1 MKKRVILIVLDSAG
15 IGALPDAAEFGDEG
29 SNTFGNIYKVR
40 GSLNLPNMYRL
51 GLGNIEGS
59 GLPTASAPEGIYG
72 RLAEKTK
79 AKDTTS
85 GHWEMAGL
93 AMDVPF
99 RTYPNGFPKRIMD
112 AFEKKIGRGTLGN
125 CVASGTK
132 IIQELGGEHVRT
144 GFPIVYTSADS
155 VFQIAAHQDVIPL
168 GELYWMCETAREM
181 LVGDDL
187 VGRVIARPFIG
198 SDGSYVRTP
207 FRRDFAVEPMKDTIL
222 DGLTKQGLETIGIG
236 KIEDIFCHRGLT
248 ESNHTTNNADGT
260 EATLQLIRDG
270 KGDFIFTNLVD
281 TDMLYGHRNDV
292 EGYALAL
299 EAFDNRLPELTDAMK
314 EGDIL
319 MVTADHGCDPTT
331 PSTDHSREYIPL
343 IATGAHLKRGVD
355 LGTRS
360 TFADI
365 GATIYEYLTGG
376 TWREGT
382 SFLNLIEQKD

>member
-15 IGALPDAAEFGDEG
+15 IGELPDAADFGDEG

-40 GSLNLPNMYRL
+40 GRLDLPNMYRL

-59 GLPTASAPEGIYG
+59 GLPKTDAPEGVFG
-72 RLAEKTK
+72 RLAERTK

-112 AFEKKIGRGTLGN
+112 EFEKRIGRGTLGN
-125 CVASGTK
+125 CVASGTQ
-132 IIQELGGEHVRT
+132 IIQELGDEHVRT
-144 GFPIVYTSADS
+144 GYPIIYTSADS

-168 GELYWMCETAREM
+168 DELYRMCEIAREM

-198 SDGSYVRTP
+198 TSGAYTRTP
-207 FRRDFAVEPMKDTIL
+207 YRRDFAVEPLKDTIL
-222 DGLTKQGLETIGIG
+222 DALKEQGFRTVGIG

-248 ESNHTTNNADGT
+248 DVNHTTNNADGT

-270 KGDFIFTNLVD
+270 VGDFIFTNLVD

-292 EGYALAL
+292 EGYARAL
-299 EAFDNRLPELTDAMK
+299 EAFDGRLPELTAAMR

-343 IATGAHLKRGVD
+343 IATGAPLKKGVD

-365 GATIYEYLTGG
+365 GATIYDYLTGG

-382 SFLNLIEQKD
+382 SFLDLIEIKD

>member
-15 IGALPDAAEFGDEG
+15 IGELPDAADFGDEG

-40 GSLNLPNMYRL
+40 GRLDLPNMYRL

-59 GLPTASAPEGIYG
+59 GLPKTDAPEGVFG
-72 RLAEKTK
+72 RLAERTK

-112 AFEKKIGRGTLGN
+112 EFEKRIGRGTLGN
-125 CVASGTK
+125 CVASGTQ
-132 IIQELGGEHVRT
+132 IIQELGDEHVRT
-144 GFPIVYTSADS
+144 GYPIIYTSADS

-168 GELYWMCETAREM
+168 DELYRMCEIAREM

-198 SDGSYVRTP
+198 TSGAFTRTP
-207 FRRDFAVEPMKDTIL
+207 YRRDFAVEPLKDTIL
-222 DGLTKQGLETIGIG
+222 DALKAQGFGTVGIG

-248 ESNHTTNNADGT
+248 DVNHTTNNADGT

-270 KGDFIFTNLVD
+270 EGDFIFTNLVD

-292 EGYALAL
+292 EGYARAL
-299 EAFDNRLPELTDAMK
+299 EAFDGRLPELTAATR

-343 IATGAHLKRGVD
+343 IATGAPLKKGVD

-365 GATIYEYLTGG
+365 GATIYDYLTGG

-382 SFLNLIEQKD
+382 SFLDLIEIKD